1 METNDNL
8 PKKADGKSTKPANEN
23 LEDNTHEDAMIQE
36 SESTKDQEHIEVEK
50 ESEEKTKKGNN
61 TTKSQENDD
70 DDAHEDAIIEE
81 KKKVESTVDPIVDVD
96 EDEDDDEE
104 SDDDEDDDI
113 DGDDDNKRKSPD
125 QKDYNEMSI
134 AVLTKEL
141 RNLMQEYPI
150 NKIKEPVREIEKAFE
165 QKDKDLQAEQKEAF
179 DKGQKELPEE
189 ERTAD
194 FNYDNKESREFKD
207 LHALYRKQRGE
218 FQRQVR
224 KEKEQNLEKRR
235 SIIEGIKNL
244 IDEEENIGT
253 TFKKFNQLQDD
264 WKNTGSIPHDAYNI
278 VWEDYRLHVQN
289 FYDYISLSKELRD
302 KDFERNLEFHNKII
316 ARAKELADEPNV
328 HKALRELQELH
339 RMWKE
344 DTGPVAKEM
353 RDPIWEEFKAASDV
367 IHDRRQAYYAERDKQ
382 AATNQTIKEN
392 IIAEI
397 EMIVNRG
404 GDSHKAWQDSLQEV
418 NALRE
423 LFTTTGGAP
432 KKVNNEL
439 WNQFRGV
446 TREFNKVKNDYYK
459 GLKKEQ
465 QDNLDK
471 KMELVK
477 IAEEHA
483 EAGNFQESLDTMKRI
498 QAQWKT
504 IGHVPRKDSDKIWKR
519 FQKACNSFFD
529 QKNAKRNAESKEEV
543 ANYEAKLKV
552 YDKIKDLL
560 PQDDQEA
567 MKSQVEALMEEWSA
581 IGRVPHSKRQIQD
594 KFEKLVKAKFIAA
607 GMTAVDAEM
616 LKYNNK
622 LDSLKEGDERD
633 FKNERF
639 YLRKR
644 RDEIQDEMRQL
655 ENNLQFINAK
665 DDKNPFLVQQRKNIA
680 ALQKELDI
688 IKEKQKQLNIL
699 QRQLERENEPE
710 ESDEENATDTAE

>member
-8 PKKADGKSTKPANEN
+8 LNDADGKNKKSMNQH
-23 LEDNTHEDAMIQE
+23 LEDNTHENAIVQE
-36 SESTKDQEHIEVEK
+36 SESTKPEELIEVEK
-50 ESEEKTKKGNN
+50 ESVEQVKEGTNAATAK
-61 TTKSQENDD
+61 ENQDD
-70 DDAHEDAIIEE
+70 MAHEDAMVNE
-81 KKKVESTVDPIVDVD
+81 KIKVETAVDSIVDLNEDDEQD
-96 EDEDDDEE
+96 EDSQNEDQN
-104 SDDDEDDDI
+104 
-113 DGDDDNKRKSPD
+113 NKTPD
-125 QKDYNEMSI
+125 QKDYGVMSI
-134 AVLTKEL
+134 ALLTKEL
-141 RNLMQEYPI
+141 RNLMQEYPV
-150 NKIKEPVREIEKAFE
+150 NKIKEPVKQIEKAFE
-165 QKDKDLQAEQKEAF
+165 LKDKELQALQKEAF
-179 DKGQKELPEE
+179 DKGQAELPEE

-194 FNYDNKESREFKD
+194 FNYDNKESKVFKE
-207 LHALYRKQRGE
+207 LHSLYRKQRGE
-218 FQRQVR
+218 LQRQIR
-224 KEKEQNLEKRR
+224 QEKEQNLEKRR
-235 SIIEGIKNL
+235 AIIDGIKNL

-264 WKNTGSIPHDAYNI
+264 WKNTGSITHDAYNI
-278 VWEDYRLHVQN
+278 IWEDYRLHVQN

-302 KDFERNLEFHNKII
+302 KDFERNLDFHKKII
-316 ARAKELADEPNV
+316 TRAQELADEPDV

-367 IHDRRQAYYAERDKQ
+367 IHDRRHAYYAERDKI
-382 AATNQTIKEN
+382 AATNQTVKEN
-392 IIAEI
+392 IIAELHL
-397 EMIVNRG
+397 IVKRG
-404 GDSHKAWQDSLQEV
+404 GNSHKAWQDSLTEV

-423 LFTTTGGAP
+423 LFTQTGGAP
-432 KKVNNEL
+432 KAVNNEL
-439 WNQFRGV
+439 WNQFRSV

-471 KMELVK
+471 KMALIK

-483 EAGNFQESLDTMKRI
+483 EAGTFQESLDTMKRI
-498 QAQWKT
+498 QADWKN

-529 QKNAKRNAESKEEV
+529 QKNAKKKAESKEEL
-543 ANYEAKLKV
+543 ANYKAKVKV
-552 YDKIKDLL
+552 YDKIKELL
-560 PQDDQEA
+560 PKDDQES
-567 MKSQVEALMEEWSA
+567 MKEAVLSIMEEWSA
-581 IGRVPHSKRQIQD
+581 IGRVPHSKRQLQE

-622 LDSLKEGDERD
+622 LDSLKEGDDRD

-644 RDEIQDEMRQL
+644 RDEIQNETRQL

-680 ALQKELDI
+680 ALKKELDI

-699 QRQLERENEPE
+699 ERQLERENEPE
-710 ESDEENATDTAE
+710 VEEKQETEATEE

>member
-1 METNDNL
+1 MEPNDNL
-8 PKKADGKSTKPANEN
+8 TNKADGITTPQPI
-23 LEDNTHEDAMIQE
+23 EDNTHENAIVEE
-36 SESTKDQEHIEVEK
+36 SQSNKSPEHIEVEK
-50 ESEEKTKKGNN
+50 ESEENVKKGSN
-61 TTKSQENDD
+61 TAE
-70 DDAHEDAIIEE
+70 
-81 KKKVESTVDPIVDVD
+81 PRVD
-96 EDEDDDEE
+96 EDDVAHEKAMVQENEKSKSSVTPILSADEDQEEDDDIDDDEEEDDDEE
-104 SDDDEDDDI
+104 S
-113 DGDDDNKRKSPD
+113 KTPD
-125 QKDYNEMSI
+125 QKDYSVMSI
-134 AVLTKEL
+134 ALLIKEL

-150 NKIKEPVREIEKAFE
+150 NKIKEPVRELEKAFE
-165 QKDKDLQAEQKEAF
+165 ATYKELEEEQREIF
-179 DKGQKELPEE
+179 EKGQLELPEE
-189 ERTAD
+189 ERTTD
-194 FNYDNKESREFKD
+194 FQFEHKDSKEFRE

-235 SIIEGIKNL
+235 AIIEGIKNL

-278 VWEDYRLHVQN
+278 IWEDYRLHVQN

-302 KDFERNLEFHNKII
+302 KDFERNLEFHKKII
-316 ARAKELADEPNV
+316 KRAVELADEPDV

-367 IHDRRQAYYAERDKQ
+367 IHERRQAYYAERDKQ
-382 AATNQTIKEN
+382 AASNQTIKEN
-392 IIAEI
+392 IIAELHRII
-397 EMIVNRG
+397 ERG
-404 GDSHKAWQDSLQEV
+404 GKNHKDWQESLKEV

-423 LFTTTGGAP
+423 LFTSTGGAP
-432 KKVNNEL
+432 KAKNNEL
-439 WNQFRGV
+439 WNNFREA
-446 TREFNKVKNDYYK
+446 TRAFNKVKNQFYK
-459 GLKKEQ
+459 GLKQEQ
-465 QDNLDK
+465 QENLDK
-471 KMELVK
+471 KMELIK

-483 EAGNFQESLDTMKRI
+483 TAGNFNESLDTMKRI
-498 QAQWKT
+498 QADWKQ

-519 FQKACNSFFD
+519 FQKACNSFFE
-529 QKNAKRNAESKEEV
+529 QKNAQRKTESKEEL
-543 ANYEAKLKV
+543 ANYDQKV
-552 YDKIKDLL
+552 VIYNKIKELV

-567 MKSQVEALMEEWSA
+567 MKKQVLDLMDQWSA
-581 IGRVPHSKRQIQD
+581 IGRVPHSKKQLQD
-594 KFEKLVKAKFIAA
+594 KFEKLVKAKLTAA
-607 GMTAVDAEM
+607 GLSSVDAEM

-622 LDSLKEGDERD
+622 LDSLKEGDVRD

-665 DDKNPFLVQQRKNIA
+665 DDKNPFLVQQRKNIDK
-680 ALQKELDI
+680 LQKELDI

-699 QRQLERENEPE
+699 QRQMEKETESAENTTVE
-710 ESDEENATDTAE
+710 DQVAE

>member
-8 PKKADGKSTKPANEN
+8 LNDADGNNKKPVNQH
-23 LEDNTHEDAMIQE
+23 LEDNTHEDAIVQE
-36 SESTKDQEHIEVEK
+36 SESTKPEELIEVEK
-50 ESEEKTKKGNN
+50 ESVEQVKEGTNAATANENEE
-61 TTKSQENDD
+61 DV
-70 DDAHEDAIIEE
+70 AHEDAMVNE
-81 KKKVESTVDPIVDVD
+81 KIKVETAVDSIVDLDEEEDDEQD
-96 EDEDDDEE
+96 EDIQNEDQ
-104 SDDDEDDDI
+104 
-113 DGDDDNKRKSPD
+113 NLKTPD
-125 QKDYNEMSI
+125 QKDYGVMSI

-141 RNLMQEYPI
+141 RNLMQEYPV
-150 NKIKEPVREIEKAFE
+150 NKIKEPVKQIEKAFE
-165 QKDKDLQAEQKEAF
+165 LKDRELQALHKEAF
-179 DKGQKELPEE
+179 DKGQAELPEE

-194 FNYDNKESREFKD
+194 FNYDNKESKEFKE
-207 LHALYRKQRGE
+207 LHSLYRKQRGE
-218 FQRQVR
+218 LQRLIRQ
-224 KEKEQNLEKRR
+224 EKEQNLEKRR
-235 SIIEGIKNL
+235 AIIDGIKNL

-278 VWEDYRLHVQN
+278 IWEDYRLHVQN

-302 KDFERNLEFHNKII
+302 KDFERNLDFHKKII
-316 ARAKELADEPNV
+316 TRAQELADEPDV

-367 IHDRRQAYYAERDKQ
+367 IHDRRHAYYAERDKM

-392 IIAEI
+392 IIAELHL
-397 EMIVNRG
+397 IVKRG
-404 GDSHKAWQDSLQEV
+404 GNSHKAWQDSLAEV

-423 LFTTTGGAP
+423 LFTQTGGAP
-432 KKVNNEL
+432 KAVNNEL
-439 WNQFRGV
+439 WNQFRSV

-459 GLKKEQ
+459 GLKQEQ

-471 KMELVK
+471 KMALIK

-483 EAGNFQESLDTMKRI
+483 EAGTFQESLDTMKRI
-498 QAQWKT
+498 QADWKK

-529 QKNAKRNAESKEEV
+529 QKNAKKKAESKEEL
-543 ANYEAKLKV
+543 ANYEAKVKV
-552 YDKIKDLL
+552 YDKIKELL
-560 PQDDQEA
+560 PKDDQET
-567 MKSQVEALMEEWSA
+567 MKEEVLAIMEEWSA
-581 IGRVPHSKRQIQD
+581 IGRVPHSKRQLQE

-607 GMTAVDAEM
+607 GMTVVDAEM

-622 LDSLKEGDERD
+622 LDSLKEGDDRD

-644 RDEIQDEMRQL
+644 RDEIQDETRQL

-680 ALQKELDI
+680 ALKKELDI

-699 QRQLERENEPE
+699 ERQLERENEPE
-710 ESDEENATDTAE
+710 VDEEQETEATED